1 MQLNDFTG
9 GLNLR
14 LALHLIGQNEGV
26 IYSNID
32 TIKGSLVPLK
42 QDTKTSISMSRY
54 IVNFKDTWISSDIE
68 TTYVEFQ
75 EKLYYTTGSGIPQK
89 TSDGV
94 TFQNLGIVKPRVK
107 PITTSNTID
116 EPTDILK
123 ELETTTLGTFD
134 SGIYRFKY
142 SYYSSTFNLE
152 TSLSST
158 LSITL
163 SDLEVDEDRLA
174 IKLSIP
180 ASTDTNI
187 SNIRLYLLAPNGS
200 EYKLV
205 TTFSNIATEYELLD
219 NSVTTNVYT
228 NANIFNGT
236 YQYCYT
242 YYNSTDGT
250 ESQPSTYSNELKTIS
265 NSISVTVTASSDSQ
279 VDKIR
284 LYRIGG
290 NLTTMSL
297 VTTLSNTTQTY
308 LDTLA
313 DDEIDSRVLDSYNNK
328 QAPSNLVNLTE
339 ANAMFFGTVSDK
351 LWFSEIAYV
360 NYWSEFN
367 YIDFDSPI
375 TGIGNTQNGLLVFTK
390 YKTYIVTGNSPST
403 LSKYL
408 LDGSQGCLSHKSI
421 AFVKGTLIWVSSD
434 GICWSSG
441 GTVEVLS
448 RAKLGNLTITNI
460 KDSIVWDDVY
470 YLSYSN
476 STLVVD
482 FRFGVIFSNLDI
494 SPDSFY
500 NYKDQVYYSNNSEL
514 YTLFTSTED
523 RSIDFTTGLLSDGS
537 ISTLKNYKNVYLNTT
552 GTLTFKTYINN
563 ELVSTKLLNG
573 GVEEVKFPQ
582 DKRLGYNIRFSF
594 SGVGSVLEIAYTME
608 GRQNGR

>member
-14 LALHLIGQNEGV
+14 LAPHLIGQNEGV

-42 QDTKTSISMSRY
+42 QDTKTSIIIAKY
-54 IVNFKDTWISSDIE
+54 IVNFKDKWISSDID
-68 TTYVEFQ
+68 TTYLEFQ
-75 EKLYYTTGSGIPQK
+75 EKLYYTTGSGTPQK
-89 TSDGV
+89 SSNGV
-94 TFQNLGIVKPRVK
+94 TFQNLGIVKPGSK
-107 PITTSNTID
+107 PRLSASAI
-116 EPTDILK
+116 P
-123 ELETTTLGTFD
+123 
-134 SGIYRFKY
+134 SGIF
-142 SYYSSTFNLE
+142 
-152 TSLSST
+152 
-158 LSITL
+158 
-163 SDLEVDEDRLA
+163 DGV
-174 IKLSIP
+174 
-180 ASTDTNI
+180 
-187 SNIRLYLLAPNGS
+187 
-200 EYKLV
+200 
-205 TTFSNIATEYELLD
+205 
-219 NSVTTNVYT
+219 
-228 NANIFNGT
+228 

-242 YYNSTDGT
+242 YYNNVDGT
-250 ESQPSTYSNELKTIS
+250 ESQPSEYSNELDIIA
-265 NSISVTVTASSDSQ
+265 NSISVTVTASYDSQ

-284 LYRIGG
+284 IYRIGN

-297 VTTLSNTTQTY
+297 VTTLSNANQTY
-308 LDTLA
+308 VDILDDLS
-313 DDEIDSRVLDSYNNK
+313 IDSRILDSYNNK
-328 QAPSNLVNLTE
+328 QAPSNLKYLTE
-339 ANAMFFGTVSDK
+339 ANAMFFGAVSDK

-408 LDGSQGCLSHKSI
+408 LDGSQGCLSHNSI

-434 GICWSSG
+434 GVCGSSG
-441 GTVEVLS
+441 GNVEVLS

-500 NYKDQVYYSNNSEL
+500 NYNDQVYYSNNSEL

-523 RSIDFTTGLLSDGS
+523 RSIEFKTGLLSDGS

-552 GTLTFKTYINN
+552 GALTFKTYINN
-563 ELVSTKLLNG
+563 ELVSTKILNG
-573 GVEEVKFPQ
+573 GVEEIKFPQ

-594 SGVGSVLEIAYTME
+594 SGVGSVLEIAYAME